1 MKWWLNRFDTGGQN
15 RNNENNEN
23 NENIVISSGSIG
35 RSGQSEAP
43 KEPHI
48 VQNQDAYLDY
58 RKLHYK
64 NTIPDNRVLVFLTG
78 FCVGM
83 VFFYLT
89 RGKNASGGG
98 LLDREHLMLLQ
109 NFEVNRPGFL
119 EYVMGL
125 RLKQLL
131 FGVICALSSVGGL
144 MAYFII
150 GWCGFGIGLMIFTLV
165 YQYSMKGILLAF
177 SMCLPQGIFYCILF
191 LVIFRR
197 YWVSDKKCCH
207 NEATIKVEGQRQRRE
222 TAKTVVLAVLLF
234 GMGILCEVYINPEI
248 MRKVTL
254 LFG

>member
-1 MKWWLNRFDTGGQN
+1 MKWWMNRFDTGGQN

-78 FCVGM
+78 FCIGM
-83 VFFYLT
+83 VFFYL
-89 RGKNASGGG
+89 SGG
-98 LLDREHLMLLQ
+98 Q
-109 NFEVNRPGFL
+109 NSSAGVNRPGFL

>member
-1 MKWWLNRFDTGGQN
+1 MKWWMNRFDTGGQN
-15 RNNENNEN
+15 RNNEN

-207 NEATIKVEGQRQRRE
+207 KEETIKGRGRHKKIENF
-222 TAKTVVLAVLLF
+222 KKIILVLAVFIIGVLS
-234 GMGILCEVYINPEI
+234 EVYVNPEI
-248 MRKVTL
+248 VRKMA
-254 LFG
+254 LFF